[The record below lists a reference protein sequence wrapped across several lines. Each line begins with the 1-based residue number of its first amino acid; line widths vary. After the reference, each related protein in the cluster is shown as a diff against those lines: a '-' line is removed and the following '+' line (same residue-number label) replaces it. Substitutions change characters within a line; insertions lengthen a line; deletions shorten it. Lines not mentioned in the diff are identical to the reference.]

1 MSTILGLL
9 GVGVFLALNSASE
22 SAKSKKKCAQLVDQ
36 GAFLER
42 DYQKHSMIWQDYN
55 RDWNS
60 GERKHFPK
68 EYHEYFKR
76 NSDAKAEFVSA
87 LTSAQEIRE
96 GRQPILCVGLYNKNT
111 YSPFSRFDYLY
122 RDKIKI
128 FNDTGVYYY

>member
-1 MSTILGLL
+1 MPILGLL
-9 GVGVFLALNSASE
+9 VIVIYFLFKSASE
-22 SAKSKKKCAQLVDQ
+22 SAESKERCAKLVNQ
-36 GAFLER
+36 GAFLKR
-42 DYQKHSMIWQDYN
+42 DYEKHRMIRQDFN
-55 RDWNS
+55 RDWNC

-68 EYHEYFKR
+68 EYHEYFER

-128 FNDTGVYYY
+128 FNDTEVYYF